1 MAENRR
7 AKGEGGIYRRKDGR
21 WAGQYVVE
29 TAAGPKRRYVY
40 GKSRKEAAERLRKAL
55 ADRDGGLTFDAGSL
69 TLGDYLCRWLNDSV
83 RDTVKAKTFEGHE
96 ARVRVHVA
104 PLLGRLKLKALN
116 PADIQRLYRQKL
128 DQGLS
133 SSTVQCVHKTLH
145 KALKQAVRWGL
156 IPRNVTDAVDAPRPS
171 EPEIVPLDAKQL
183 YRFLHA
189 AKDDRLFA
197 LYQLAATTGLR
208 LGELLGL
215 RWKDIDLGRGV
226 LSVNRTLTRTGADK
240 LSFDRPKSAK
250 SRRSVGLTPDT
261 LEVLKEHRQRQRAEG
276 LGHDEGLVFCSGR
289 GTPLNP
295 SNVRNRSFKPLFR
308 RAGLPDVTFHAATRH
323 TYATLLLS
331 EGVHPKIVQE
341 LLGHARVGLT
351 LDTYSHV
358 LPGMGDGAVRAIRD
372 ALSEPDNGGRPK
384 G

>member
-1 MAENRR
+1 MAQKRR

-29 TAAGPKRRYVY
+29 TTAGPKRRYVY
-40 GKSRKEAAERLRKAL
+40 GKTRKEAGEKLRKAL
-55 ADRDGGLTFDAGSL
+55 ADRDEGLTFGAGSL
-69 TLGDYLCRWLNDSV
+69 MLGDYLSRWLNDSV
-83 RDTVKAKTFEGHE
+83 RGTVKTKTFEGHE
-96 ARVRVHVA
+96 SMVRVHIV
-104 PLLGRLKLKALN
+104 PVLGRVKLKALN

-145 KALKQAVRWGL
+145 KALKRAVRWGL
-156 IPRNVTDAVDAPRPS
+156 IPRNVSDAVDAPRPS
-171 EPEIVPLDAKQL
+171 KPEIMPLNAKQL
-183 YRFLHA
+183 NRFLHA

-197 LYQLAATTGLR
+197 LYQLAMTTGLR

-215 RWKDIDLGRGV
+215 HWKDVDLSRAV

-240 LSFDRPKSAK
+240 LSFGRPKSAK
-250 SRRSVGLTPDT
+250 SRRSVGLMLDT
-261 LEVLKEHRQRQRAEG
+261 VEVLKQHRQWQQAAG
-276 LGHDEGLVFCSGR
+276 LYKDEGLVFCTR
-289 GTPLNP
+289 VGTPLNP
-295 SNVRNRSFKPLFR
+295 SNVRNRSFKPLLKS
-308 RAGLPDVTFHAATRH
+308 AGLPDLTFHTATRH

-331 EGVHPKIVQE
+331 KGVHPKIVQE
-341 LLGHARVGLT
+341 VLGHAQIGLT

-358 LPGMGDGAVRAIRD
+358 LPGMGDGAVRAIQD
-372 ALSEPDNGGRPK
+372 VLSDPENGGQPK